1 MTYNLK
7 NARKIVPVLLVST
20 LVVGCQN
27 VEAQTQVD
35 KTITSTSIA
44 GGKAENQQN
53 DSVQSYKSKLFNQSY
68 VHTIDIE
75 ISEEDWKDLLDNP
88 LDKTKYIK
96 QDNNIWIS
104 KTATIDPSV
113 KIVGPAIID
122 ENVEIRHCAYLRPN
136 VIVGKNCVIG
146 NSCELKNSI
155 VFDNCQIPH
164 FNYVGD
170 SIIGYHS
177 HLSAGVIVSN
187 QKLDKSCR
195 TLKKD
200 NVTTNTSLN
209 KMGAII
215 GNHVNVGCNSVIFP
229 GTIIN
234 SNVTIYPLTRVR
246 GTIEANTIVKSETEI
261 IRKEAQ
267 K

>member
-1 MTYNLK
+1 MLK
-7 NARKIVPVLLVST
+7 INEIV
-20 LVVGCQN
+20 N
-27 VEAQTQVD
+27 
-35 KTITSTSIA
+35 I
-44 GGKAENQQN
+44 N
-53 DSVQSYKSKLFNQSY
+53 
-68 VHTIDIE
+68 HTI
-75 ISEEDWKDLLDNP
+75 SKDLFISSGDISKIMNTIGEWIIKIGNT
-88 LDKTKYIK
+88 LDKTKYIR
-96 QDNNIWIS
+96 QDNNIWVS
-104 KTATIDPSV
+104 KTATIDPSA

-122 ENVEIRHCAYLRPN
+122 KNAEIRHCAYLRPN

-187 QKLDKSCR
+187 QKLDKSYI

-200 NVTTNTSLN
+200 NTTTNTSLN

-215 GNHVNVGCNSVIFP
+215 GDYVNIGCNSVIFP

-246 GTIEANTIVKSETEI
+246 GTIEANTIVKNETDI

>member
-1 MTYNLK
+1 MLK
-7 NARKIVPVLLVST
+7 INEIV
-20 LVVGCQN
+20 N
-27 VEAQTQVD
+27 
-35 KTITSTSIA
+35 I
-44 GGKAENQQN
+44 N
-53 DSVQSYKSKLFNQSY
+53 
-68 VHTIDIE
+68 HTI
-75 ISEEDWKDLLDNP
+75 SKDLFISSGDISKIMNNIGEWIIKIGNT
-88 LDKTKYIK
+88 LDKTKYIR
-96 QDNNIWIS
+96 QDNNIWVS
-104 KTATIDPSV
+104 KTATIDPSA

-122 ENVEIRHCAYLRPN
+122 KNAKIRHCAYLRPN

-187 QKLDKSCR
+187 QKLDKSCI

-200 NVTTNTSLN
+200 NTIINTNLN

-215 GNHVNVGCNSVIFP
+215 GDYVNIGCNSVIFP

-234 SNVTIYPLTRVR
+234 SNATIYPLTRVR
-246 GTIEANTIVKSETEI
+246 GTIEANTIVKNETDI